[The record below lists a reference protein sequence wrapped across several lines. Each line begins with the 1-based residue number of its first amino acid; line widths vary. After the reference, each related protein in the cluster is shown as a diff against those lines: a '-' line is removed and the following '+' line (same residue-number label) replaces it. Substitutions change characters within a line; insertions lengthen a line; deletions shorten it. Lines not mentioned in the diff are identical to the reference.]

1 MPTYLEIFNF
11 IYASPDLEKQLVIAC
26 LKAADMIFQEADTTE
41 NHVERL
47 RWAKAVAENPLRV
60 ARLMMPTITTNGTVQ
75 SGEYTDTDL
84 QWIVE
89 TFLIN
94 YIDIV

>member
-1 MPTYLEIFNF
+1 MATYLEIFDN
-11 IYASPDLEKQLVIAC
+11 IYASPNLEKQLIVAC
-26 LKAADMIFQEADTTE
+26 LKASDLIFQESTE
-41 NHVERL
+41 TPNHTERL

-75 SGEYTDTDL
+75 SGTYTDTDL

-89 TFLIN
+89 TFLIH
-94 YIDIV
+94 YVEIV